1 MRFTTILLSL
11 LVAGCEC
18 VFAQTSRLDVT
29 LTEPG
34 TLKSIL
40 GDKAMTVE
48 ELSVA
53 GPMNKRDFNTL
64 WKCSFSGALASLD
77 LSKAL
82 PANNEIPDRAFLDT
96 GESGK
101 STVTRLKLTAIV
113 LPENLERIGTDAFA
127 NLNITSIDIP
137 QTVRDLGGGAF
148 ENCRYLEGA
157 PLVIP
162 EGIEEIK
169 GECFMNC
176 TAVTEFK
183 LPSTLKVIGSH
194 AFKNTGVNCK
204 EIKIPEGVEVIERW
218 AFNGSHIE
226 RVVIP
231 ASCRSVES
239 YAFQLCP
246 DLVSIV
252 FAEGSRVERI
262 PEAFADFSPSLRELV
277 LPDGLKEIWDLAFA
291 GCESLTELKIPGTVT
306 SIWPSAFIHN
316 ALEEIVIP
324 ESVGE
329 LGCLCFDQSAPQKLR
344 NIRSLRP
351 VPPMVV
357 GLEYYPFFEV
367 VSPDTPVYVPA
378 GSVEA
383 YRTSPGWNYFT
394 NIAEDPTSGIGDVFD
409 AAGSGGADAGV
420 IYDLM
425 GRRVTNPLKGHLYI
439 KGGKKYIH
447 Q

>member
-1 MRFTTILLSL
+1 MRFTSILLSL
-11 LVAGCEC
+11 LVAGSGC
-18 VFAQTSRLDVT
+18 VFALTSRLDVT

-64 WKCSFSGALASLD
+64 WKCSFSGVLASLD

-82 PANNEIPDRAFLDT
+82 PANNEIP
-96 GESGK
+96 
-101 STVTRLKLTAIV
+101 
-113 LPENLERIGTDAFA
+113 
-127 NLNITSIDIP
+127 
-137 QTVRDLGGGAF
+137 
-148 ENCRYLEGA
+148 
-157 PLVIP
+157 

-169 GECFMNC
+169 GSCFMNC
-176 TAVTEFK
+176 TAVTDFK

-194 AFKNTGVNCK
+194 AFKNTGENCK

-231 ASCRSVES
+231 ASCRSVGS

-277 LPDGLKEIWDLAFA
+277 LPDGLKEIWNLAFA

-324 ESVGE
+324 ESVDE
-329 LGCLCFDQSAPQKLR
+329 LGFLCFDQYAPQKLR
-344 NIRSLRP
+344 SIRSLRP

-394 NIAEDPTSGIGDVFD
+394 NITEDPTSGIGDVFD
-409 AAGSGGADAGV
+409 AAGSGGTDATV

-425 GRRVTNPLKGHLYI
+425 GRRVTNPIKGHLYI